1 MEPLLEAEV
10 PCAAGIDLSSTTDR
24 HEGRCD
30 VRLDEP
36 VGRAILVFLCV
47 KMFQGV
53 FLRGAAPGCR
63 GLEGG
68 IDRPEFDGRD
78 EAVALR
84 HALLPSHTLLLPHLL
99 HLHMCTS
106 SFPFLATVHNIVP

>member
-1 MEPLLEAEV
+1 MESLLEAEV
-10 PCAAGIDLSSTTDR
+10 PCTAGIDLSSTTDR

-53 FLRGAAPGCR
+53 FISSVKFMSFNMFGTCRGFRKVREVCTKNFHLAAP
-63 GLEGG
+63 
-68 IDRPEFDGRD
+68 PKT
-78 EAVALR
+78 VMV
-84 HALLPSHTLLLPHLL
+84 PSYDHK
-99 HLHMCTS
+99 
-106 SFPFLATVHNIVP
+106 AKKVNE